1 MNQTLRILIVDDD
14 EVDRMA
20 VRRALK
26 VDGLNLNISEAGDCA
41 TALNQVDQESFD
53 CIFVDYRLPDS
64 DGLTLVKQF
73 RSQGLKTPLIA
84 LTGQGDDQ
92 VAVELMKAGAS
103 DYLSK
108 SRINSGRL
116 VQTLQSVIRLHQ
128 AEQEAAIATHQKEEL
143 AKQRE
148 DFVSR
153 MTHDLRTPLIAANRM
168 LQLFQ
173 EEAYGD
179 ITPEMDKAI
188 AVIIRSNHNL
198 LEMVNNLLEVYCHEA
213 GYKELNFTTV
223 NLQEIIAEV
232 VQELSPLA
240 EHKQLALTVHI
251 DEKANSIV
259 MGDRLELRR
268 VLINLMSNAIKFTD
282 EGYIRINLAEHDSW
296 TTISVQDTGA
306 GIRPEDQSILFERFR
321 QGNHKRSTSG
331 LGLYLSRRII
341 EIHKGTISVQSEV
354 GKGSI
359 FTVQLQSFKS

>member
-26 VDGLNLNISEAGDCA
+26 VDGLSLKISEAGDCA
-41 TALNQVDQESFD
+41 TAIAQVDQHPFD

-64 DGLTLVKQF
+64 DGLALVKQF
-73 RSQGLKTPLIA
+73 RSQGLTIPLIA

-92 VAVELMKAGAS
+92 IAVELMKAGAS

-116 VQTLQSVIRLHQ
+116 VQTLQSVMRLHQ
-128 AEQEAAIATHQKEEL
+128 AEQEAALATQQKEEL

-173 EEAYGD
+173 EEVYGD

-213 GYKELNFTTV
+213 GYKQLNFTNV
-223 NLQEIIAEV
+223 DLEEVISEV
-232 VQELSPLA
+232 VQELNPLA
-240 EHKQLALTVHI
+240 EQKHIALTAYI
-251 DEKANSIV
+251 DDNANSVV
-259 MGDRLELRR
+259 MGDRVELRR
-268 VLINLMSNAIKFTD
+268 VFINLVSNAIKFTD
-282 EGYIRINLAEHDSW
+282 EGYIKIELTEHDSLV
-296 TTISVQDTGA
+296 TVHVQDTGS
-306 GIRPEDQSILFERFR
+306 GIRPEDQAVLFERFR

-341 EIHKGTISVQSEV
+341 EVHQGTITVQSEV

-359 FTVQLQSFKS
+359 FRVQLQASQE

>member
-1 MNQTLRILIVDDD
+1 MNPTLRILIVDDD

-26 VDGLNLNISEAGDCA
+26 VDGLSLDISEAGDCA
-41 TALNQVDQESFD
+41 AAIAQVDQQPFD

-64 DGLTLVKQF
+64 DGLTLVKQL
-73 RSQGLKTPLIA
+73 RDQGLKTPLIA

-116 VQTLQSVIRLHQ
+116 VQTLLSVMRLHQ
-128 AEQEAAIATHQKEEL
+128 AEAEAEIATQQKEEL

-173 EEAYGD
+173 EEAYGE
-179 ITPEMDKAI
+179 IKPEMDRAI
-188 AVIIRSNHNL
+188 AVIIRSNQNL

-213 GYKELNFTTV
+213 GYKQLNFTTV
-223 NLQEIIAEV
+223 DLGEIVQEV
-232 VQELSPLA
+232 VQELRSLA
-240 EHKQLALTVHI
+240 E
-251 DEKANSIV
+251 EKS
-259 MGDRLELRR
+259 
-268 VLINLMSNAIKFTD
+268 
-282 EGYIRINLAEHDSW
+282 
-296 TTISVQDTGA
+296 
-306 GIRPEDQSILFERFR
+306 
-321 QGNHKRSTSG
+321 
-331 LGLYLSRRII
+331 
-341 EIHKGTISVQSEV
+341 
-354 GKGSI
+354 
-359 FTVQLQSFKS
+359 

>member
-26 VDGLNLNISEAGDCA
+26 VDGLSLKISEAGDCA
-41 TALNQVDQESFD
+41 TAIAKVDQQPFD

-64 DGLTLVKQF
+64 DGLALVKQF
-73 RSQGLKTPLIA
+73 RSQGLKIPLIA

-92 VAVELMKAGAS
+92 IAVELMKAGAS

-116 VQTLQSVIRLHQ
+116 VQTLQSVMRLHQ
-128 AEQEAAIATHQKEEL
+128 AEQEAALATQQKEEL

-168 LQLFQ
+168 LHLFQ
-173 EEAYGD
+173 EEVYGD
-179 ITPEMDKAI
+179 ITPEMDQAI

-213 GYKELNFTTV
+213 GYKQLNFTKV
-223 NLQEIIAEV
+223 DLEEV
-232 VQELSPLA
+232 ISEVIQELNPLA
-240 EHKQLALTVHI
+240 EQKHIALTAHI
-251 DEKANSIV
+251 DDNANSIV
-259 MGDRLELRR
+259 MGDRVELRR
-268 VLINLMSNAIKFTD
+268 VFINLVSNAIKFTD
-282 EGYIRINLAEHDSW
+282 EGYIKIELTEQDSLV
-296 TTISVQDTGA
+296 TVNVQDTGS
-306 GIRPEDQSILFERFR
+306 GIRPEDQTVLFERFR

-341 EIHKGTISVQSEV
+341 EVHQGLISVKSEV
-354 GKGSI
+354 RKGSI
-359 FTVQLQSFKS
+359 FTVQLQSCKE